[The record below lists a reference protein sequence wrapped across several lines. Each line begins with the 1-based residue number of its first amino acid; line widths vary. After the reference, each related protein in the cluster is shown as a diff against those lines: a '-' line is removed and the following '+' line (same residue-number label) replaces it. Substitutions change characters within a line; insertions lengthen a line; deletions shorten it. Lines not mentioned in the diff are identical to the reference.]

1 MLQQIERDPPVF
13 IQGDRSRRREAYLP
27 GAHASAGDMR
37 EWFCEEISSPGPK
50 RDRFWIPAGKTA
62 VSVELDLVESF
73 LTLGKF
79 LKRERIHGLDEPDL
93 CFWQRVE
100 RFRVHSKNNVI
111 IASSS
116 CN

>member
-1 MLQQIERDPPVF
+1 MLQQIERDLPVF
-13 IQGDRSRRREAYLP
+13 IQGDELAVEKRIYREPL
-27 GAHASAGDMR
+27 ASAGDMR
-37 EWFCEEISSPGPK
+37 ELLCEEISSPGPK
-50 RDRFWIPAGKTA
+50 SDPFWIPAGKTA
-62 VSVELDLVESF
+62 VSVELDLVEPF

-111 IASSS
+111 IASSA